1 VITTAF
7 RSLLFWGLFMLL
19 IPQALWVRRTARRF
33 PPAAGQRTGQTGNG
47 RSLSLLAIG
56 DSIIDGVGVGMLDE
70 ALVGQT
76 VNRLAERLEARIDW
90 QALGKSGLNSRQV
103 RERLI
108 PRAAAAPVD
117 FILVS
122 VGVNDIIGLS
132 SLRRWRRNI
141 RGLVG
146 ELRKLSPNAQIAMA
160 GIPPLEWFP
169 ALPQPL
175 RAVLGLR
182 GHDFHRVLR
191 EEVAAFDGVQVV
203 EPAFDDPVAN
213 FAEDGFH
220 PSASGYSICA
230 DAVVEVLISN
240 PSNS

>member
-1 VITTAF
+1 
-7 RSLLFWGLFMLL
+7 MLL
-19 IPQALWVRRTARRF
+19 IPQALWVRKTARRF
-33 PPAAGQRTGQTGNG
+33 PPATGPRIGQTGNG
-47 RSLSLLAIG
+47 PGLRLLAIG
-56 DSIIDGVGVGMLDE
+56 DSIIDGVGVGTLDE

-76 VNRLAERLEARIDW
+76 VNRLAERLEARIEW

-103 RERLI
+103 REQLI
-108 PRAAAAPVD
+108 PRAVAYPAD

-132 SLRRWRRNI
+132 SLLRWRRNI

-146 ELRKLSPNAQIAMA
+146 QLRTRSPDARIAMA

-182 GHDFHRVLR
+182 GRDFHRALR
-191 EEVAAFDGVQVV
+191 EEVAAFDGVAVV

-220 PSASGYSICA
+220 PSASGHAICA
-230 DAVVEVLISN
+230 DAVVEVLIR
-240 PSNS
+240 NSLNS